1 MKKIEEYLINLLE
14 NLTDVNDKAEIL
26 QKYIQEYGPLSN
38 EAGSKVKEILSR

>member
-14 NLTDVNDKAEIL
+14 TLTDVNDKAEIL
-26 QKYIQEYGPLSN
+26 QKYIQVHGPLSD